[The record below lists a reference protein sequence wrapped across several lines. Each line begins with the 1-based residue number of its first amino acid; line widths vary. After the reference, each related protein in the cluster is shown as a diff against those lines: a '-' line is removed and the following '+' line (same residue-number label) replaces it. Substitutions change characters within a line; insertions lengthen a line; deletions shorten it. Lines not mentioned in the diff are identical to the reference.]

1 MLFLFAD
8 LYVSPYLHITLV
20 LVCATAAGIVIA
32 GSSLIVRLARYL
44 QTPKEVFHLPLP
56 VTFIGKSGL
65 RIAQLRPLLD
75 QEMSPPPAL
84 LVLHLGSND
93 IGRLNSWQWIH
104 ELEVNIT
111 YLRARY
117 PATKLIWSD
126 MLPRAT
132 WWYGNS
138 PEGAEKARRRNQ
150 RRARLLVSSEQGPTH
165 QGGCTV
171 MGYTSLT
178 LVWSISV

>member
-1 MLFLFAD
+1 MFAD
-8 LYVSPYLHITLV
+8 LHVSPYLHITLV

-84 LVLHLGSND
+84 LVLHLGAND
-93 IGRLNSWQWIH
+93 IGRLNSWQWIQ
-104 ELEVNIT
+104 ELEASVTN
-111 YLRARY
+111 LQARY

-126 MLPRAT
+126 MLPWLLPVFWTGTVPVTGHDGRLVNGKYAHLLFDDLGFEGRSQ
-132 WWYGNS
+132 WVSKSKSKSAWNALGN
-138 PEGAEKARRRNQ
+138 
-150 RRARLLVSSEQGPTH
+150 
-165 QGGCTV
+165 
-171 MGYTSLT
+171 
-178 LVWSISV
+178 